1 MRSVFTLILIVGL
14 AISALAVY
22 VVQNYVGQYR
32 VALAKER
39 ENAAPAIHLTEVF
52 VANKNVRF
60 GEELGPNDVKLVQW
74 PSASMPIGVYSKD
87 NPIFKEGDAPR
98 YAVRVIEKGE
108 PIMSTKVTEP
118 GANASITSKLGP
130 GKRAFTIE
138 VDAKSGVSG
147 FLRPS
152 DRVDIYW
159 TGVPPSVGEESPTG
173 TVTRLIETNI
183 DLIAVDQVSEL
194 DEAETRIAQTVTV
207 AISPQQVAKLAL
219 AQATG
224 TLYLSLISPG
234 EYEVAE
240 VEEVTKLSL
249 FGEQRQAIA
258 KKEVCTIKSR
268 KGAEVVVTEIPCPE

>member
-1 MRSVFTLILIVGL
+1 MRSVFTLVLIVGL

-118 GANASITSKLGP
+118 GANASITSKLRP

>member
-1 MRSVFTLILIVGL
+1 MRSVFTLVLIVGL

-108 PIMSTKVTEP
+108 PIMSTKVTET

-159 TGVPPSVGEESPTG
+159 TGVPPSVGEDSPTG